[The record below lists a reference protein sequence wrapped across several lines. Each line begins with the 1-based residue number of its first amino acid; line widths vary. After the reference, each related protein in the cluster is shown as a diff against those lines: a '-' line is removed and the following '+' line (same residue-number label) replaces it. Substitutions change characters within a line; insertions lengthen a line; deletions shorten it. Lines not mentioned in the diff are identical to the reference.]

1 MTPAEWSAVKEILSE
16 ALECPPAERSA
27 YLDKACGGNPELRR
41 RVESL
46 VEADEKTWSLLEA
59 PAAASSSLTTSI
71 RPPAAG
77 ERIGAYEILR
87 EIGHGGMGIVYLAR
101 RADQQFEKHVAIKVA
116 RAGIAGD
123 PLERRFRSERQ
134 IIANL
139 DHPNIARLL
148 DGGST
153 PDGRPYL
160 VMEYVEG
167 QPLTQWCD
175 AHALGVRERLEIFL
189 EVCAAVQYAHQHL
202 VVHRDLKP
210 ANILVTEQATVKLLD
225 FGIAKL
231 IDPELGVETGE
242 RTGTLFRLLTPD
254 YASPEQIRGGPI
266 STASDIYAL
275 GVVLFELLAGER
287 PYRLTGSSPAET
299 LWIVCERELA
309 KPSTVV
315 TAERSRELAGDLDTI
330 VLTALRKEP
339 SRRFASANALAQD
352 IRRHLS
358 GLPVE
363 ARADTF
369 GYRAGKF
376 VKRHRAGVAAAAL
389 IAVALAGGL
398 AMTLL
403 EARRARAA
411 EARAE
416 RRFNDVRKLARSLL
430 FEIHDSVA
438 DLSGA
443 TPARTLIVQRALEYL
458 DNLAR
463 ETTRSDPGLMR
474 ELASAYQRVGDVQ
487 GSPNSANLG
496 DSGGALKSYRKALEL
511 RESLAAHT
519 PGDPEIQREL
529 AATLDSLG
537 DVLGSR
543 GQQAE
548 ELEAYKRSL
557 AVREALVAA
566 DPKSTTSRRGL
577 ATSYHRIASVLVD
590 QGKFQEALAMWR
602 KEMELFEALWKEN
615 PSDSRAQRNV
625 ALSYKYAGGTL
636 ESLNERSAALELYR
650 KAVALDEARS
660 AADPK
665 NASARIDL
673 SYSYGALG
681 QCLSVTGDLDGAI
694 ETYGKALAIREA
706 LVVADPKDVN
716 ARSALGR
723 AYRRMGS
730 YFLEKGDGAP
740 AMDFCFKAV
749 RMAESISRQDPANKA
764 AQEDLADALDFLGDA
779 QAAMAAAPTTPRSS
793 RRGYRQEA
801 CSTYERSLAIWTQ
814 LRDQRALSARNA
826 SEPDRAA
833 SQVARCS
840 ETVKKR

>member
-1 MTPAEWSAVKEILSE
+1 MTTEEWGAVKDILNE
-16 ALECPPAERSA
+16 VLECPPTERSA
-27 YLDKACGGNPELRR
+27 YLDKACAGNPSLRR
-41 RVESL
+41 QVEAL
-46 VEADEKTWSLLEA
+46 VEADGKTWSLLEA
-59 PAAASSSLTTSI
+59 PAAAASSLTSAG
-71 RPPAAG
+71 RAPAAG
-77 ERIGAYEILR
+77 DRIGAYEILK

-101 RADQQFEKHVAIKVA
+101 RADEQFERTVAIKVA
-116 RAGIAGD
+116 RAGFAGD
-123 PLERRFRSERQ
+123 SLTRRFRSERQ
-134 IIANL
+134 IVANL

-148 DGGST
+148 DGGATS
-153 PDGRPYL
+153 DGRPYL

-167 QPLTQWCD
+167 EALTQWCD
-175 AHALGVRERLEIFL
+175 ARGLGIRERLEIFL

-210 ANILVTEQATVKLLD
+210 ANILVTEQGTVKLLD

-231 IDPELGVETGE
+231 VDPDLAESAE

-254 YASPEQIRGGPI
+254 YASPEQIRGEPI
-266 STASDIYAL
+266 STASDVYAL
-275 GVVLFELLAGER
+275 GVVLYELLTRER
-287 PYRLTGSSPAET
+287 PYRLTGVSPAEM
-299 LWIVCERELA
+299 LWIVCEKEPV
-309 KPSTVV
+309 KPSAVV
-315 TAERSRELAGDLDTI
+315 KADRANELAGDLDTI

-352 IRRHLS
+352 IRRYLS

-398 AMTLL
+398 VMTLL

-411 EARAE
+411 ETRAE
-416 RRFNDVRKLARSLL
+416 RRFDDVRKLARSLL

-443 TPARTLIVQRALEYL
+443 TAARTLIVQRALEYL

-487 GSPNSANLG
+487 GNPNSANLG
-496 DSGGALKSYRKALEL
+496 DSGGALKSYRKALGLLET
-511 RESLAAHT
+511 LAARA
-519 PGDPEIQREL
+519 PRDQEIQREF
-529 AATLDSLG
+529 AAILDSVG
-537 DVLGSR
+537 DVLGRR
-543 GQQAE
+543 GEQAE

-590 QGKFQEALAMWR
+590 QGKLPEALAMWR
-602 KEMELFEALWKEN
+602 REMELFEALWNEN
-615 PSDSRAQRNV
+615 PSDPRAQRNV
-625 ALSYKYAGGTL
+625 ALSYKYTGGTL
-636 ESLNERSAALELYR
+636 ERMNERPAALELYR

-660 AADPK
+660 AAEPK
-665 NASARIDL
+665 NASAQIDL
-673 SYSYGALG
+673 SFSYGALG
-681 QCLSVTGDLDGAI
+681 QCLSSMGDLDGAI

-706 LVVADPKDVN
+706 LVARDPKDVN
-716 ARSALGR
+716 ARSALGK
-723 AYRRMGS
+723 AYRRMGT
-730 YFLEKGDGAP
+730 YFLKKGDGLQAV
-740 AMDFCFKAV
+740 DFCLKGV
-749 RMAESISRQDPANKA
+749 RMAESVSREDPANKA
-764 AQEDLADALDFLGDA
+764 AREDLAAALYFLGDA
-779 QAAMAAAPTTPRSS
+779 QSAMAAAATAPRSA
-793 RRGYRQEA
+793 RPGYLRDA

-814 LRDQRALSARNA
+814 LRDQRALSAGNA
-826 SEPDRAA
+826 DGPDLAA
-833 SQVARCS
+833 AQVAHCQ
-840 ETVKKR
+840 EAVKKP